1 MNSIKWAYR
10 MPETPIVV
18 QVFLL
23 YSGPITC
30 AGVRKTTKFKND
42 LIK

>member
-1 MNSIKWAYR
+1 MNSIKLACK
-10 MPETPIVV
+10 MPETPAK
-18 QVFLL
+18 QVSLL